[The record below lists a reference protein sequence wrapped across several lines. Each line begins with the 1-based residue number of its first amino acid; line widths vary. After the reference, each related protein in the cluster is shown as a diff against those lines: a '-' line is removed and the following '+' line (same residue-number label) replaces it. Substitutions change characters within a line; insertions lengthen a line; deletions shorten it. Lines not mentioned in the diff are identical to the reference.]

1 MKRVAVVLVLVV
13 LTIGSVDVLADAT
26 QSRPD
31 PVRTGE
37 VTEFVIAV
45 EEDRFGPGEAAAA
58 AALWAVCAAQTTSRP
73 TTDGGPEA
81 LGDGRYRV
89 VLAPAVGEHDQR
101 KLVGC
106 LEDLTIDRV
115 RGDVVAF
122 RHTPA
127 PAS

>member
-1 MKRVAVVLVLVV
+1 MGGVR
-13 LTIGSVDVLADAT
+13 GAD
-26 QSRPD
+26 
-31 PVRTGE
+31 E
-37 VTEFVIAV
+37 V
-45 EEDRFGPGEAAAA
+45 P
-58 AALWAVCAAQTTSRP
+58 RP

>member
-1 MKRVAVVLVLVV
+1 MKKVVVVLALVL
-13 LTIGSVDVLADAT
+13 LTIGAIDVLADAT

-31 PVRTGE
+31 PVRSGE
-37 VTEFVIAV
+37 VTELVLAV
-45 EEDRFGPGEAAAA
+45 DEDRFGPGEAAAA
-58 AALWAVCAAQTTSRP
+58 NALWAVCAAQTKSRP
-73 TTDGGPEA
+73 TTTGGPEA